1 MLDSIQTSTK
11 RGCVQAASIE
21 WTETF
26 PTLPGTLVPPIQDDR
41 AIRKFRPRQKV
52 QAKAALLPQLAAKA
66 DERGIS
72 LFAYLAELAPEDVG
86 ASRFLSLE

>member
-1 MLDSIQTSTK
+1 MEQRD
-11 RGCVQAASIE
+11 AY
-21 WTETF
+21 
-26 PTLPGTLVPPIQDDR
+26 TLPGPVPPAIQDDR
-41 AIRKFRPRQKV
+41 AIRKFRQRQKV

-66 DERGIS
+66 DERGVS